1 MSRTLPHSLDAEEFL
16 LAAILIDGPRVM
28 TQCIASNIGTES
40 FLDAKNG
47 VIWASLRDMFA
58 QNLPISMDVL
68 AGELKRTSMLEAAG
82 GYQAI
87 LQITGR
93 TTTTAQAG
101 YFIEQVRRYAQLRA
115 LIRASSAVAE
125 MCYDYKGDDVI
136 TDIGPQIDT
145 IGNVLRQQEQART
158 WFDVVDEAKRITEAR
173 MSGPQAE
180 ASGND
185 ATWGFADLDR
195 NFCPMEAGE
204 LVVLAARTSTGKS
217 SLMRQIVLANAL
229 KGGGVLVESL
239 EVTDTEAAINLAAN
253 YSGIPS
259 RKNLHELHTRDKA
272 DLLASFDTLKI
283 PSFSVCHQ
291 DKSLAEIKARAK
303 AFKDKHGLK
312 MLAVDFLG
320 LVHDAKYPLRG
331 ERIDQ
336 AIGRVTGDLKQFAV
350 QEGIIVL
357 LLAQLNRG
365 VEKDN
370 QSGPRR
376 PMLSDLRD
384 SGRIEEDAN
393 RVILLHRP
401 TEYDI
406 GQGNRTQKDT
416 DDIADTPRFYVE
428 VIQAKGRN
436 HGTGMVGMSFDRKT
450 ATFKQ
455 LAR

>member
-1 MSRTLPHSLDAEEFL
+1 MSRDLPHSLDAESFL
-16 LAAILIDGPRVM
+16 LSTALIDGPSVI
-28 TQCIASNIGTES
+28 TKCIASNIGTES

-47 VIWASLRDMFA
+47 ALWATLRDMYA
-58 QNLPISMDVL
+58 QNLPFSIDVL
-68 AGELKRTSMLEAAG
+68 AEELRRSGRLDAVG
-82 GYQAI
+82 GYLGIAE
-87 LQITGR
+87 ITSK
-93 TTTTAQAG
+93 TTTTAQAP
-101 YFIEQVRRYAQLRA
+101 YFIEKVRHYAQLRA
-115 LIRASSAVAE
+115 LIRASASLVE
-125 MCYDYKGDDVI
+125 MCYSYKGDDVI

-158 WFDVVDEAKRITEAR
+158 WFDVVEEAKRITEAR
-173 MSGPQAE
+173 MSGLQE
-180 ASGND
+180 KSSSND

-217 SLMRQIVLANAL
+217 SLMRQIVLANAI

-259 RKNLHELHTRDKA
+259 RKNLHELHARDKA

-370 QSGPRR
+370 QTGPRR

-401 TEYDI
+401 TEYDL
-406 GQGNRTQKDT
+406 GQGSRTQKDT
-416 DDIADTPRFYVE
+416 DEIEHTPRFYVE

-450 ATFKQ
+450 ATFRQ

>member
-1 MSRTLPHSLDAEEFL
+1 MSRTLPSSLDAEEFL
-16 LAAILIDGPRVM
+16 LAAILIDGPSVI
-28 TQCIASNIGTES
+28 TKCIASNIGTES
-40 FLDAKNG
+40 FLGAKNG
-47 VIWASLRDMFA
+47 ALWAILRDMFA
-58 QNLPISMDVL
+58 QNRPISVDVVAEEARRIGRL
-68 AGELKRTSMLEAAG
+68 DAIGGFAGLS
-82 GYQAI
+82 
-87 LQITGR
+87 QITGR
-93 TTTTAQAG
+93 TTTTANAA
-101 YFIEQVRRYAQLRA
+101 YFIEQVRHYAQLRA
-115 LIRASSAVAE
+115 LIRAATSVTE
-125 MCYDYKGDDVI
+125 LCYEYQGDDLI
-136 TDIGPQIDT
+136 ADLGPQVES
-145 IGNVLRQQEQART
+145 IGNVLRQQEQPRS

-173 MSGPQAE
+173 MSSPQAE
-180 ASGND
+180 ASQGD
-185 ATWGFADLDR
+185 GTWGFPDLDR
-195 NFCPMEAGE
+195 NFCPMEPGE

-217 SLMRQIVLANAL
+217 SLMRQIVLANAIR
-229 KGGGVLVESL
+229 GGGVLVESL

-253 YSGIPS
+253 HSGVPS
-259 RKNLHELHTRDKA
+259 RKNLHELHPHDKA
-272 DLLASFDTLKI
+272 DLLGAFDKLKI
-283 PSFSVCHQ
+283 PTFSVCHQ
-291 DKSLAEIKARAK
+291 DKTLAEIKARAK
-303 AFKDKHGLK
+303 AFKDKNGLK

-350 QEGIIVL
+350 QEGIVVL

-370 QSGPRR
+370 QNGPRK

-401 TEYDI
+401 QEYDL
-406 GQGNRTQKDT
+406 GEGNRTQKDT
-416 DDIADTPRFYVE
+416 DDISDTPRFYVE

-455 LAR
+455 LTR